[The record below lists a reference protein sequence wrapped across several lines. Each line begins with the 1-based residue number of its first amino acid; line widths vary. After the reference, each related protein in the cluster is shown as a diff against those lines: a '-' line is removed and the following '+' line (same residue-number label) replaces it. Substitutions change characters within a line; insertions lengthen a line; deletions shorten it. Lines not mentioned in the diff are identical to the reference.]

1 GQDIKDLQC
10 SLAPF
15 GVVAGVVREPDGE
28 PVAGAAVVLV
38 HMHFEEGVRK
48 AESRQFAVTDDLGQ
62 YRMAKLPPGKYYLAA
77 LAPDRTD
84 DDDPVAADHSPDA
97 AHRIQSLQSAFYPGV
112 RDPSET
118 RPIDVPQGARL
129 TGIDITLP
137 RTPTASVI
145 GRVAAPPGVQPGDVT
160 LRTGSAGEFVAMFDH
175 NLSPGRD
182 GKFEFHGVPP
192 GSYELS
198 AGGKAGTRMYLART
212 HVVVA
217 GDDIDAGRLE
227 LATRPEV
234 AGRITVESGQAPAW
248 NDMAIQFIGGPRGF
262 SAGIPQGAFSA
273 FVLPGRY
280 DLILSH
286 DGDDPQA
293 VFVKSMRSGETDVF
307 RDGLPVPDSGTVSVD
322 IVLSRDVGGAGGVV
336 LDADEKPV
344 QGAAVVLVPEPG
356 LRRRYDLFRQA
367 SSDQYGRFDFQRI
380 PPGDYK
386 VFAWEDVE
394 PGLWHDPD
402 FLKNVEK
409 QGAPI
414 AIRKDGRETVN
425 LHLVK

>member
-1 GQDIKDLQC
+1 
-10 SLAPF
+10 
-15 GVVAGVVREPDGE
+15 
-28 PVAGAAVVLV
+28 
-38 HMHFEEGVRK
+38 
-48 AESRQFAVTDDLGQ
+48 
-62 YRMAKLPPGKYYLAA
+62 
-77 LAPDRTD
+77 
-84 DDDPVAADHSPDA
+84 
-97 AHRIQSLQSAFYPGV
+97 
-112 RDPSET
+112 
-118 RPIDVPQGARL
+118 
-129 TGIDITLP
+129 
-137 RTPTASVI
+137 
-145 GRVAAPPGVQPGDVT
+145 
-160 LRTGSAGEFVAMFDH
+160 
-175 NLSPGRD
+175 
-182 GKFEFHGVPP
+182 
-192 GSYELS
+192 
-198 AGGKAGTRMYLART
+198 
-212 HVVVA
+212 
-217 GDDIDAGRLE
+217 
-227 LATRPEV
+227 
-234 AGRITVESGQAPAW
+234 
-248 NDMAIQFIGGPRGF
+248 
-262 SAGIPQGAFSA
+262 
-273 FVLPGRY
+273 
-280 DLILSH
+280 
-286 DGDDPQA
+286 
-293 VFVKSMRSGETDVF
+293 VF